1 MILRKL
7 LIHLPPMRNKHPNK
21 NHLLGLGLDNT
32 DHHKRITRGEGFSL
46 VGGSADTHEKMTETV
61 IKTVEDLQRKGRT
74 IPSADPKEIA
84 DLLRKHEQS
93 Q

>member
-1 MILRKL
+1 MPGKL
-7 LIHLPPMRNKHPNK
+7 KNL

-32 DHHKRITRGEGFSL
+32 DKHKRITQGEGFSL
-46 VGGSADTHEKMTETV
+46 VGGSNETHERMTETV

-84 DLLRKHEQS
+84 DLLRKHEQAD
-93 Q
+93 

>member
-1 MILRKL
+1 MPGKL
-7 LIHLPPMRNKHPNK
+7 KNQ

-32 DHHKRITRGEGFSL
+32 DKHKRITQGEGFSL
-46 VGGSADTHEKMTETV
+46 VGGSNETHERMTETV

-84 DLLRKHEQS
+84 DLLRKHEQAD
-93 Q
+93 

>member
-1 MILRKL
+1 MPGKL
-7 LIHLPPMRNKHPNK
+7 KNQ

-32 DHHKRITRGEGFSL
+32 DNHKRITQGEGFSL
-46 VGGSADTHEKMTETV
+46 VGGSNETHERMTETV

-84 DLLRKHEQS
+84 DLLRKHEQAD
-93 Q
+93 